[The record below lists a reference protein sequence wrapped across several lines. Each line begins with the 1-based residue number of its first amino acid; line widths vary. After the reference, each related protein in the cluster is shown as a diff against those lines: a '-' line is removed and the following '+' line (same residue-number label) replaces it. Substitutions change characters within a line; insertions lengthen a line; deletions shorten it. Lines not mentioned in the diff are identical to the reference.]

1 METYFKT
8 FPQLS
13 EFFKQSG
20 QNALKF
26 NYVREPY
33 FGRVRFFNKP
43 KNGMEASHNKNAGMN
58 YPPQSTNS
66 SIMKYALC
74 LMKTHI
80 EDNDLDDKVKLLL
93 SVHDQQVSEVR
104 EDYAAQW
111 AITNRANGK
120 AAMYVIPS
128 EL

>member
-43 KNGMEASHNKNAGMN
+43 KTAWKHLTIKM
-58 YPPQSTNS
+58 
-66 SIMKYALC
+66 
-74 LMKTHI
+74 
-80 EDNDLDDKVKLLL
+80 
-93 SVHDQQVSEVR
+93 QV
-104 EDYAAQW
+104 
-111 AITNRANGK
+111 
-120 AAMYVIPS
+120 
-128 EL
+128 

>member
-33 FGRVRFFNKP
+33 FEEFFNKP
-43 KNGMEASHNKNAGMN
+43 KNGMEASNKKCRYELPAAVNQLF
-58 YPPQSTNS
+58 Y
-66 SIMKYALC
+66 Y
-74 LMKTHI
+74 
-80 EDNDLDDKVKLLL
+80 
-93 SVHDQQVSEVR
+93 EVR
-104 EDYAAQW
+104 V
-111 AITNRANGK
+111 
-120 AAMYVIPS
+120 MY
-128 EL
+128 ENAY

>member
-26 NYVREPY
+26 NYVAL

-43 KNGMEASHNKNAGMN
+43 KNGMEASHNKM
-58 YPPQSTNS
+58 
-66 SIMKYALC
+66 
-74 LMKTHI
+74 
-80 EDNDLDDKVKLLL
+80 
-93 SVHDQQVSEVR
+93 QV
-104 EDYAAQW
+104 
-111 AITNRANGK
+111 
-120 AAMYVIPS
+120 
-128 EL
+128 

>member
-33 FGRVRFFNKP
+33 FEEWDSLTSLKTAWKHLTIKCRYELPAAVNQLFYVRVRV
-43 KNGMEASHNKNAGMN
+43 
-58 YPPQSTNS
+58 
-66 SIMKYALC
+66 ILI
-74 LMKTHI
+74 THI
-80 EDNDLDDKVKLLL
+80 E
-93 SVHDQQVSEVR
+93 
-104 EDYAAQW
+104 
-111 AITNRANGK
+111 
-120 AAMYVIPS
+120 
-128 EL
+128 

>member
-33 FGRVRFFNKP
+33 FEEWDSLTSFQ
-43 KNGMEASHNKNAGMN
+43 NGMEASHNKKCRYELPAAVNQLF
-58 YPPQSTNS
+58 Y
-66 SIMKYALC
+66 Y
-74 LMKTHI
+74 
-80 EDNDLDDKVKLLL
+80 
-93 SVHDQQVSEVR
+93 EVR
-104 EDYAAQW
+104 VMPYENAYW
-111 AITNRANGK
+111 
-120 AAMYVIPS
+120 
-128 EL
+128 

>member
-43 KNGMEASHNKNAGMN
+43 KNGMEASHKKCRYELPAAVNQLF
-58 YPPQSTNS
+58 Y
-66 SIMKYALC
+66 Y
-74 LMKTHI
+74 
-80 EDNDLDDKVKLLL
+80 
-93 SVHDQQVSEVR
+93 EVR
-104 EDYAAQW
+104 VMPYENAY
-111 AITNRANGK
+111 
-120 AAMYVIPS
+120 
-128 EL
+128 

>member
-33 FGRVRFFNKP
+33 FEEWDSLTSLK
-43 KNGMEASHNKNAGMN
+43 MEASHNKNAGMN

-66 SIMKYALC
+66 SIIVRVMPYEKYW
-74 LMKTHI
+74 
-80 EDNDLDDKVKLLL
+80 
-93 SVHDQQVSEVR
+93 R
-104 EDYAAQW
+104 
-111 AITNRANGK
+111 
-120 AAMYVIPS
+120 
-128 EL
+128 

>member
-66 SIMKYALC
+66 SIMSTRYAL
-74 LMKTHI
+74 
-80 EDNDLDDKVKLLL
+80 
-93 SVHDQQVSEVR
+93 
-104 EDYAAQW
+104 
-111 AITNRANGK
+111 
-120 AAMYVIPS
+120 
-128 EL
+128 

>member
-26 NYVREPY
+26 NYREPY

-43 KNGMEASHNKNAGMN
+43 KNGMEASHNKM
-58 YPPQSTNS
+58 
-66 SIMKYALC
+66 
-74 LMKTHI
+74 
-80 EDNDLDDKVKLLL
+80 
-93 SVHDQQVSEVR
+93 QV
-104 EDYAAQW
+104 
-111 AITNRANGK
+111 
-120 AAMYVIPS
+120 
-128 EL
+128 

>member
-43 KNGMEASHNKNAGMN
+43 KTAWKHLTIKMN
-58 YPPQSTNS
+58 YPPQSNQLF
-66 SIMKYALC
+66 YY
-74 LMKTHI
+74 
-80 EDNDLDDKVKLLL
+80 
-93 SVHDQQVSEVR
+93 EVR
-104 EDYAAQW
+104 VMPYENA
-111 AITNRANGK
+111 
-120 AAMYVIPS
+120 
-128 EL
+128 